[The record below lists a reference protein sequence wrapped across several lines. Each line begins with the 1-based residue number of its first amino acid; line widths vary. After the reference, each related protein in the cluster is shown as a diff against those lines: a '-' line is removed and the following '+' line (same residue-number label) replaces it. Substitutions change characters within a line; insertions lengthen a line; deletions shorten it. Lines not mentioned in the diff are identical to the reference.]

1 MELINEV
8 LILALDSNEKVGK
21 YLTEE
26 GSWLGMTALAAMLAF
41 VIYWGVWN
49 VENVVIPANK
59 KKKEEKRRIEE
70 DKMRWESDDWVLKN
84 GEWVHTKEDKTQC
97 SILFG
102 CRLLQYL
109 LWRK

>member
-41 VIYWGVWN
+41 VIYWAVWN

-84 GEWVHTKEDKTQC
+84 GEWVHTKEDKTQ
-97 SILFG
+97 
-102 CRLLQYL
+102 
-109 LWRK
+109 

>member
-41 VIYWGVWN
+41 VIYWAVWN
-49 VENVVIPANK
+49 VDAASKKNK
-59 KKKEEKRRIEE
+59 EDEIQRKETGE
-70 DKMRWESDDWVLKN
+70 WVFQN
-84 GEWVHTKEDKTQC
+84 GEWVLKDEGDK
-97 SILFG
+97 IYDFDEI
-102 CRLLQYL
+102 QYTL
-109 LWRK
+109 TPPNRDADDDPDSDS

>member
-41 VIYWGVWN
+41 VIYWVFWN
-49 VENVVIPANK
+49 IDAASK
-59 KKKEEKRRIEE
+59 KKKEDEIQIKETGE
-70 DKMRWESDDWVLKN
+70 WVFQN
-84 GEWVHTKEDKTQC
+84 GEWVLKDEGYKIYDFDV
-97 SILFG
+97 I
-102 CRLLQYL
+102 QYT
-109 LWRK
+109 